1 MSILVN
7 GESREVVAGATVAEL
22 LRELGIDTTA
32 SGIAV
37 AVNTDVV
44 TRRRWSETLL
54 AAGDRV
60 EVIRATQG
68 G

>member
-7 GESREVVAGATVAEL
+7 GASREVVAGATVAEL